1 MRMLSEILLPSF
13 EVEFLVESR
22 PLARRLSDAG
32 MNVTAADLGRTDTY
46 LKADLTPGTC
56 VIIEDNGRK
65 SLRKILEAVRD
76 AGGTL
81 VYVLGVGLSDSR
93 KREEALKSQFPELN
107 YLTISELFG
116 GPLLTEFSRSLTR
129 LKVQQYQRYFSD
141 ADRVLILLHNEPDPD
156 AIASGLALRNVL
168 RRTKQTAVIAALLGV
183 SRPENVRM
191 LNLLDIHVETI
202 KPEEIGNYERV
213 AMVDVQPHYFNG
225 VIDRVDLVID
235 HHPEQTGYV
244 AVFKDIRSNY
254 GSTSTILTEH
264 LRAVD
269 ANISERTAT
278 AMLYAIKSDTLFFNR
293 QANRVDLEAFSYL
306 YPLADAALIRKM
318 EGAEITMERLEYV
331 LKAKQNG
338 RMVEQVFCAFLGT
351 SAREDFIPYVA
362 DFYLQLENVKWTI
375 VAGIVNDSLVMSGT
389 QSGLLT
395 ECRRV
400 RAQVLRAHRQRRR
413 PPCDGQGG
421 GPAARV
427 PRQVREPAGRRVHRE
442 SPRPRARVP
451 ARAPD
456 ARQEQA
462 GQGVGRRSRVG
473 SRSGPNL
480 CLSAALWLWDD

>member
-1 MRMLSEILLPSF
+1 MLSEILLPSF
-13 EVEFLVESR
+13 EVEFLVESK

-32 MNVTAADLGRTDTY
+32 MQVTGADLGRTDTY

-65 SLRKILEAVRD
+65 SLRRILEAVRD

-81 VYVLGVGLSDSR
+81 VYVLGVGLSDSQ

-107 YLTISELFG
+107 YLTMSELFG

-168 RRTKQTAVIAALLGV
+168 RRTKQTAVIAAFQGV
-183 SRPENVRM
+183 TRPENVRM
-191 LNLLDIHVETI
+191 VNLLDIHVETI
-202 KPEEIGNYERV
+202 RPEEIGNYERF

-225 VIDRVDLVID
+225 IIDRVDLVID
-235 HHPEQTGYV
+235 HHPEQTGYS
-244 AVFKDIRSNY
+244 AVFKDIRPDY

-306 YPLADAALIRKM
+306 YPLSDAALIRKM

-338 RMVEQVFCAFLGT
+338 QMVEQVFCAFLGM
-351 SAREDFIPYVA
+351 SPREDFIPYVA

-375 VAGIVNDSLVMSGT
+375 VAGIVNDSLVMS
-389 QSGLLT
+389 
-395 ECRRV
+395 V
-400 RAQVLRAHRQRRR
+400 RNLGYSRNAGEFVRKYFAHIGSAGGHRAM
-413 PPCDGQGG
+413 
-421 GPAARV
+421 AKAVV
-427 PRQVREPAGRRVHRE
+427 P
-442 SPRPRARVP
+442 
-451 ARAPD
+451 
-456 ARQEQA
+456 
-462 GQGVGRRSRVG
+462 
-473 SRSGPNL
+473 
-480 CLSAALWLWDD
+480 LSAFREKYGNLQADEFTAKVLGLALEFLHEHQTPEKNKLVKA